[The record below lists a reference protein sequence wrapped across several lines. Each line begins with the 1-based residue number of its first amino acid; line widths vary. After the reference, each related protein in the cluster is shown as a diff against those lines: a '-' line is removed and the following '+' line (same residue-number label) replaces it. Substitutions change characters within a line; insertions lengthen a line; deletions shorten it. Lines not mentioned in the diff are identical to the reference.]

1 MTRTDRRRA
10 AIPAEEY
17 AARYVDVP
25 RFLACCRACPH
36 FGANWSCPPLAAEPP
51 AVWSRYRYLEIT
63 GLAVYPGGQ
72 AGDPAAFLAPYQARL
87 LDELMARERRVP
99 GSLCLAPGRC
109 SRCRSC
115 ARAQGAPCRFPHL
128 LRPSLEALG
137 ADVGQT
143 AKDLLGLPLL
153 WARDGMF
160 PEYFLLVGG
169 LLLPDG
175 PPPERAG
182 L

>member
-63 GLAVYPGGQ
+63 GLAVYPGGT
-72 AGDPAAFLAPYQARL
+72 GR
-87 LDELMARERRVP
+87 RSGRVP
-99 GSLCLAPGRC
+99 GALPGPA
-109 SRCRSC
+109 S
-115 ARAQGAPCRFPHL
+115 G
-128 LRPSLEALG
+128 
-137 ADVGQT
+137 
-143 AKDLLGLPLL
+143 
-153 WARDGMF
+153 
-160 PEYFLLVGG
+160 
-169 LLLPDG
+169 
-175 PPPERAG
+175 
-182 L
+182 